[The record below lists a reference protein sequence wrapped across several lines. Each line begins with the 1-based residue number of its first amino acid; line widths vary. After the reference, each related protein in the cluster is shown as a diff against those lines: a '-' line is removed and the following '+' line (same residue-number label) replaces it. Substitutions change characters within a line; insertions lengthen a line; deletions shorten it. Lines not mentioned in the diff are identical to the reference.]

1 MISNVKQKVFH
12 PLLSVSAAHNWRTFQ
27 VHSLFC
33 ARNSKNTIFTHHFLF
48 WVFQLPQYASVP
60 GWDTTWWNAR
70 SPEQTAGGSQISED
84 RYMMDAHIK
93 DSVFH
98 RHLADFYNL
107 SQVCNRWSCLHG
119 PDEYMLGGGGGW
131 TDAIWTGRTGGVCY
145 WRGSKK
151 EEAWWTFMPGL
162 AMDHLHERAVK
173 MFVWHENVKSCQ
185 NIEKGK
191 KGNKTLLANQGKCEV
206 IKYLENEMLW

>member
-70 SPEQTAGGSQISED
+70 SLEQTAGGSQISED

-107 SQVCNRWSCLHG
+107 SQVCNRWSSLHS
-119 PDEYMLGGGGGW
+119 PDEYMLGGVDRCYLDRPNWRGVLLKGKQEGGGLVNFHAW
-131 TDAIWTGRTGGVCY
+131 PSY
-145 WRGSKK
+145 GSSSWASRKNVRVTWKREVMSKHWERK
-151 EEAWWTFMPGL
+151 EGE
-162 AMDHLHERAVK
+162 
-173 MFVWHENVKSCQ
+173 
-185 NIEKGK
+185 
-191 KGNKTLLANQGKCEV
+191 
-206 IKYLENEMLW
+206 

>member
-48 WVFQLPQYASVP
+48 WVFQLPQYVSVP

-70 SPEQTAGGSQISED
+70 SLEQTAGGSQISED

-93 DSVFH
+93 DSLCSIVIWLTFII
-98 RHLADFYNL
+98 
-107 SQVCNRWSCLHG
+107 CLRS
-119 PDEYMLGGGGGW
+119 PTDDPLYTALMNTYLGGF
-131 TDAIWTGRTGGVCY
+131 TDAIWKGRTGGACY
-145 WRGSKK
+145 WRGSGKK
-151 EEAWWTFMPGL
+151 EEAWWTFVPGL
-162 AMDHLHERAVK
+162 AMDHLQERAVK

-191 KGNKTLLANQGKCEV
+191 MGNKTLLANQGKCEV

>member
-107 SQVCNRWSCLHG
+107 SQVSNRWSSLHG
-119 PDEYMLGGGGGW
+119 PDEYIFGGGLQMLSGK
-131 TDAIWTGRTGGVCY
+131 AELEGRVTEG
-145 WRGSKK
+145 
-151 EEAWWTFMPGL
+151 EAARRRRLGEL
-162 AMDHLHERAVK
+162 
-173 MFVWHENVKSCQ
+173 SCPD
-185 NIEKGK
+185 
-191 KGNKTLLANQGKCEV
+191 
-206 IKYLENEMLW
+206 